1 MSETSQPD
9 SPADIVA
16 RAGAYYRN
24 ARYIICALA
33 LGLGLYFAY
42 DGWIGYPNERDQYE
56 HKTPSERA
64 VAHEPHTLLDIQ
76 IQKELAC
83 ALIPLAPILLAFF
96 LYRCRGEYRL
106 SGTTLHVPGHP
117 PVPFDAIVGIDK
129 SKWDRKG
136 IVHIDYKL
144 DDSAPT
150 RRLTLDDFIYEQV
163 ATDAMVDALTAWLKS
178 QGVVE
183 NDPAHDDEHPETD
196 TPPDES

>member
-1 MSETSQPD
+1 MSETSQPV
-9 SPADIVA
+9 SLADIVA
-16 RAGAYYRN
+16 KAGAYYRN

-42 DGWIGYPNERDQYE
+42 DGWIGYPNERERYE
-56 HKTPSERA
+56 RMTEQQRA

-76 IQKELAC
+76 IQKELAA

-96 LYRCRGEYRL
+96 LHRSRGEYRL

-136 IVHIDYKL
+136 IIHIDYKL

-163 ATDAMVDALTAWLKS
+163 ATDKIVDALTAWLKS
-178 QGVVE
+178 QGIAE
-183 NDPAHDDEHPETD
+183 NDPAEDDEQARID
-196 TPPDES
+196 TPPDQS